1 MKSDFLNKINSSFK
15 GRVTLNKE
23 LANLSW
29 FNVGGKASI
38 FFKAE
43 DLTDLLNFRKEMKD
57 FNFEIKTIGAGSNLL
72 IRDGGF
78 KGAIIKLG
86 KNFSNFSLT
95 KDNMIIAGTAALDKK
110 LSQFALEN
118 SLAGFEFLS
127 CIPGSIGGGIYM
139 NSGCYD
145 SDISQ
150 ILLSVQAVDLNG
162 RLVTIPRSEIKFH
175 YRGSNLDSN
184 LILVSATFQGV
195 KKKKDEIEK
204 KIQNFILKKKNS
216 QPSRIK
222 TCGSTFKN
230 PVDQTKKKAWELIQQ
245 SKCQNMFSGD
255 ACISEEHANFF
266 VNKGNCKSKDLE
278 KLILDVKNQVLKETG
293 VRLELELQIIGE
305 QE

>member
-43 DLTDLLNFRKEMKD
+43 DLTDLLNFRKEMKN

-78 KGAIIKLG
+78 KGGIIKLG

-110 LSQFALEN
+110 LSQFALKN

-127 CIPGSIGGGIYM
+127 CIPGSIGGGICM

-162 RLVTIPRSEIKFH
+162 RLVTIPRSEIKFY

-195 KKKKDEIEK
+195 KKKRDEIEK
-204 KIQNFILKKKNS
+204 KIQNFVLKKKNS

-255 ACISEEHANFF
+255 ACISEEHSNFF

>member
-1 MKSDFLNKINSSFK
+1 MKSDFLNEINSSFK

-43 DLTDLLNFRKEMKD
+43 DLTDLLNFRKEMKN

-110 LSQFALEN
+110 LSQFALKN

-195 KKKKDEIEK
+195 KKKRDEIEK

-255 ACISEEHANFF
+255 ACISEEHSNFF

>member
-1 MKSDFLNKINSSFK
+1 MKSDFLNRLNSNFK

-29 FNVGGKASI
+29 FNVGGRASI

-43 DLTDLLNFRKEMKD
+43 DLSDLLNFRKEMKK
-57 FNFEIKTIGAGSNLL
+57 FNIEIKTIGSGSNLL

-95 KDNMIIAGTAALDKK
+95 KKNMIIAGTAASDKK

-118 SLAGFEFLS
+118 SLSGFEFLS
-127 CIPGSIGGGIYM
+127 CIPGSIGGGIHM
-139 NSGCYD
+139 NSGCYN

-150 ILLSVQAVDLNG
+150 ILLSVQAVDPNG
-162 RLVTIPRSEIKFH
+162 RLITIPRSEIKFY

-195 KKKKDEIEK
+195 KKTRDEIEK
-204 KIQNFILKKKNS
+204 KIQSFILKKQNS

-230 PVDQTKKKAWELIQQ
+230 PVGQTKKKAWELIQQ
-245 SKCQNMFSGD
+245 SKCQNMFYGD
-255 ACISEEHANFF
+255 ACISEEHSNFF

-278 KLILDVKNQVLKETG
+278 KLILDVKNQVFKETG
-293 VRLELELQIIGE
+293 IKLELELQIIGE

>member
-1 MKSDFLNKINSSFK
+1 MKSNFLNEINNSFK
-15 GRVTLNKE
+15 GRVALHKE

-43 DLTDLLNFRKEMKD
+43 DLTDLLNFRKEMKK
-57 FNFEIKTIGAGSNLL
+57 FNVKIKTIGSGSNLL

-145 SDISQ
+145 SDISK

-162 RLVTIPRSEIKFH
+162 RLVTIPRSEIKFY

-195 KKKKDEIEK
+195 KKKRDEIEK

-230 PVDQTKKKAWELIQQ
+230 PVEQTKKKAWELIQQ
-245 SKCQNMFSGD
+245 SKCQDMFYGD
-255 ACISEEHANFF
+255 ACISEEHSNFF

-278 KLILDVKNQVLKETG
+278 KLILDVKKQVLKETG
-293 VRLELELQIIGE
+293 VKLELELQIIGE

>member
-43 DLTDLLNFRKEMKD
+43 DLTDLLNFRKEMKN

-78 KGAIIKLG
+78 KGGIIKLG

-162 RLVTIPRSEIKFH
+162 RLVTIPRSEIKFY

-195 KKKKDEIEK
+195 KKKKMK
-204 KIQNFILKKKNS
+204 LKK
-216 QPSRIK
+216 RFR
-222 TCGSTFKN
+222 TLF
-230 PVDQTKKKAWELIQQ
+230 
-245 SKCQNMFSGD
+245 
-255 ACISEEHANFF
+255 
-266 VNKGNCKSKDLE
+266 
-278 KLILDVKNQVLKETG
+278 
-293 VRLELELQIIGE
+293 
-305 QE
+305 

>member
-1 MKSDFLNKINSSFK
+1 MKSDFLNEINSSFK
-15 GRVTLNKE
+15 GRVTLNKK
-23 LANLSW
+23 LSNLSW

-43 DLTDLLNFRKEMKD
+43 DLNDLLNFIKKMKQ
-57 FNFEIKTIGAGSNLL
+57 FNIETKTIGSGSNLL

-95 KDNMIIAGTAALDKK
+95 KNNMIIAGTAALDKK

-118 SLAGFEFLS
+118 SLTGFEFLS

-145 SDISQ
+145 SDISH

-162 RLVTIPRSEIKFH
+162 RLITIPRSEIKFH
-175 YRGSNLDSN
+175 YRGSNLDNN

-195 KKKKDEIEK
+195 TKKRDEIEK
-204 KIQNFILKKKNS
+204 KIQNFILKKQNS
-216 QPSRIK
+216 QPSKIK

-245 SKCQNMFSGD
+245 SKCENMFYGD
-255 ACISEEHANFF
+255 ACISKEHSNFF
-266 VNKGNCKSKDLE
+266 VNKGNCKSKDIE

-293 VRLELELQIIGE
+293 IKLELELQIIGE